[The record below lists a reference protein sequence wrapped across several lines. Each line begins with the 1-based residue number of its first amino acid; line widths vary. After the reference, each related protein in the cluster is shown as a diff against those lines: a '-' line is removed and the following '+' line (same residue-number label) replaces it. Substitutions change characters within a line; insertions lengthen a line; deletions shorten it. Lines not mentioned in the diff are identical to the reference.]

1 MIPMYE
7 LEKAYE
13 TVEML
18 MALDL
23 PISRTQIEEIWSLEK
38 NSGSAHREDLS
49 TYFYKKCFAYY
60 TKRIMNIRQAK
71 IRGEVIVAKP
81 VLLLALIDGIES
93 EVFTK
98 NKFPL
103 TEWLEYKYV
112 MLMQMYMRNSLFGK
126 PTSISNPYW
135 YLQTDGFWHLKYT
148 GSPQIKT
155 TPSQHWLKEN
165 VEFAYFDESLWM
177 LLQNR
182 VWRIKLRDFIIEHKL
197 TDDFWSGKMAAEGL
211 GTIAALL
218 LVA

>member
-1 MIPMYE
+1 MMPMYE

-13 TVEML
+13 TAEMM

-38 NSGSAHREDLS
+38 NSGNVHREDLS
-49 TYFYKKCFAYY
+49 TYFYEKCFAYY

-112 MLMQMYMRNSLFGK
+112 MLLTSAMRHQNS
-126 PTSISNPYW
+126 
-135 YLQTDGFWHLKYT
+135 YLTRRLVGFVIR
-148 GSPQIKT
+148 PQRILAFVMR
-155 TPSQHWLKEN
+155 SYQVNFQH
-165 VEFAYFDESLWM
+165 
-177 LLQNR
+177 
-182 VWRIKLRDFIIEHKL
+182 
-197 TDDFWSGKMAAEGL
+197 
-211 GTIAALL
+211 
-218 LVA
+218 